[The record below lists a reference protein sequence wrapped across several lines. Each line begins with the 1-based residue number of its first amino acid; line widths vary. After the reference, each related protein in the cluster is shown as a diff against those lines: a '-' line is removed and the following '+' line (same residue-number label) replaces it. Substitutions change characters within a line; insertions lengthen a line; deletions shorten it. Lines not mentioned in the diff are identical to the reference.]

1 MNKIKVLLING
12 SSPSVRCGV
21 GVYSR
26 QLFQKLAPYCTVCML
41 TTSDA
46 NTEPARNTYTVPNWK
61 VRSLPSMRS
70 AAVRSGAN
78 IVHVQYPAV
87 GYKRAL
93 GINLLPLILRLTT
106 TKKVVV
112 TLHEYYGSARLGKIR
127 NFITVFFAHKI
138 IVSNAYDKQAM
149 PFFMKRKIDV
159 IRIGH
164 TIKKYKQNKRTF
176 TTALAAAGFT
186 ATTPTIAY
194 FGFVNPSKGID
205 MLVQAMPNIPAQLIL
220 MCELNNNEPYHN
232 KVLELIT
239 AARAKGARIWVAGYT
254 NDKTLSEILQECT
267 FFVLPQPL
275 PLTAKS
281 STAVVATEHGLPV
294 VATAATN
301 SMYNQPFTA
310 KNSVLLPTM
319 SVQSLET
326 ACTKLV
332 AHPKNLQELKAHNPE
347 LVKHFSWT
355 YIATQHSELY
365 DSLA

>member
-1 MNKIKVLLING
+1 MNKNKVLLVNG
-12 SSPSVRCGV
+12 SAPSVRCGV

-26 QLFQKLAPYCTVCML
+26 QLFQKLAPFCTVFIL

-46 NTEPARNTYTVPNWK
+46 NTEPAGNTYTVPNWK
-61 VRSLPSMRS
+61 LRSLPSMRS
-70 AAVRSGAN
+70 ATIQSGAN

-87 GYKRAL
+87 GYKREL
-93 GINLLPLILRLTT
+93 GINLLPLLLRVTT

-127 NFITVFFAHKI
+127 NIITALFAHKI
-138 IVSNAYDKQAM
+138 IVSNEYDKQAM
-149 PFFMKRKIDV
+149 PFFIRRKTTV

-164 TIKKYKQNKRTF
+164 TIKKYKQNKHTF
-176 TTALAAAGFT
+176 TTALTTAEFS

-220 MCELNNNEPYHN
+220 MCELSSNEPYHS
-232 KVLELIT
+232 KVLERIA

-267 FFVLPQPL
+267 LFVLPQPL

-281 STAVVATEHGLPV
+281 STAVVAAEHGLPI
-294 VATAATN
+294 VATAAAN
-301 SMYNQPFTA
+301 STYNQPFTT

-319 SVQSLET
+319 SVQSLEA
-326 ACTKLV
+326 ACTKLLT
-332 AHPKNLQELKAHNPE
+332 HPKTLQELKTHNPE
-347 LVKHFSWT
+347 LVRHFSWQH
-355 YIATQHSELY
+355 IATQHSELY